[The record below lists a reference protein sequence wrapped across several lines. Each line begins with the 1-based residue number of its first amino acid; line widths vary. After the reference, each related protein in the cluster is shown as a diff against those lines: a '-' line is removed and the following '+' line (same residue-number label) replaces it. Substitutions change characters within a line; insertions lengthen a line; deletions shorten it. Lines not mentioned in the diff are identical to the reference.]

1 MIVALSDTEPF
12 VRWLV
17 ETGLVVSLLI
27 IGILLIRRPFARW
40 FGANAAYALWC
51 LPLIRICLPVFAI
64 PERWVPTAFRPAA
77 QPAAA
82 IDLAAAWPETVGQSR
97 PNDLTPLL
105 SDPSAVHGAAF
116 QGGGVSIL
124 MVILGLWASVAV
136 LWLGYQ
142 LYQQRQ
148 FRLRLFANSDAPSA
162 ALLAEVKSAA
172 GRVALS
178 KSPDVRISHQN
189 LGPFITGVFNPLV
202 VLPQSFETDF
212 NPQQRNFA
220 LIHELAHLKR
230 KDLWVACGVLIFR
243 AVNWPNPLVHFA
255 SHRLR
260 ADQEAACDAYVV
272 KVTGQAATH
281 SYAETLVKA
290 ARQTTG
296 NSGKIGQLALSLAD
310 TQGDAETEISNG
322 DEI

>member
-1 MIVALSDTEPF
+1 MISTLSDTEPF

-27 IGILLIRRPFARW
+27 FGILLIRRPFARW
-40 FGANAAYALWC
+40 FGANATYALWS
-51 LPLIRICLPVFAI
+51 LPLIRMCLPVLAI
-64 PERWVPTAFRPAA
+64 PESWVPAAFRPAA

-82 IDLAAAWPETVGQSR
+82 VDLAAALPGTVGQSR
-97 PNDLTPLL
+97 PEDLTPFL
-105 SDPSAVHGAAF
+105 SDPSAFQGAAV
-116 QGGGVSIL
+116 QGSDVSIL

-148 FRLRLFANSDAPSA
+148 FKLRLFANSDVTSA

-172 GRVALS
+172 TRVSLS

-189 LGPFITGVFNPLV
+189 VGPLITGVFNPVV
-202 VLPQSFETDF
+202 VLPKSFETDF

-272 KVTGQAATH
+272 KVTGQATTH

-296 NSGKIGQLALSLAD
+296 NRGKLGQLALSLAD
-310 TQGDAETEISNG
+310 TQADADTEISNG